1 MKKASDIKV
10 VKKRNGRFI
19 VRKRGGA
26 IVNGVEKTTV
36 LLEKGLVK
44 KLKSKPKA
52 EAPAEA

>member
-44 KLKSKPKA
+44 KLKAKPKA

>member
-19 VRKRGGA
+19 VRKRGGD
-26 IVNGVEKTTV
+26 IVNGEAKTKV

-44 KLKSKPKA
+44 KMKSKPKA
-52 EAPAEA
+52 AEPVVG